1 MNQDKLASLK
11 IPPAAKRRSRGTL
24 YAILIGVTVVT
35 VLALYET
42 RFWSRDGERV
52 FRGAGKATETR
63 ASGSAS
69 GASVQ
74 AAGVPAPSGP
84 TATSAASAATNAV
97 LIVSGYIINRE
108 RIELSP
114 RFMGVVKWIGVRK
127 GDFVTNDQVV
137 VLLDDAEYR
146 ARLAEQMAR
155 LESARINVEKAELT
169 WRRIQQLATQRIESE
184 QLEDD
189 ARLAVE
195 AARAVVREVEGQ
207 IALTKTY
214 LDWCVIRSPINGVV
228 LEKMVDPNE
237 LVTPQ
242 SFGGTRGPSTALI
255 SVADPRDLQ
264 VEIDLNE
271 TDVSKV
277 FLGQKCRV
285 SPEAYLDRDY
295 EGVVAEIAPEA
306 SRQKGTLQI
315 KVQILNPDKF
325 LTPELSAKVEF
336 LAAGS

>member
-1 MNQDKLASLK
+1 MNNDKLASLK
-11 IPPAAKRRSRGTL
+11 INPAAKRRSRGAL
-24 YAILIGVTVVT
+24 YTILIAVAVITAA
-35 VLALYET
+35 ALHYT
-42 RFWSRDGERV
+42 RFWEKEGERV
-52 FRGAGKATETR
+52 FGGAKKATNTAANSVTNATGAAATGQTTR
-63 ASGSAS
+63 TVTDT
-69 GASVQ
+69 GAS
-74 AAGVPAPSGP
+74 AG
-84 TATSAASAATNAV
+84 ATNAV

-114 RFMGVVKWIGVRK
+114 RFMGQVKWIGVRK
-127 GDFVTNDQVV
+127 GDTVTNNQVV
-137 VLLDDAEYR
+137 VRLDDAEYQ

-155 LESARINVEKAELT
+155 LASTRINVEKAELAYHRT
-169 WRRIQQLATQRIESE
+169 RQLAAQRIESL

-195 AARAVVREVEGQ
+195 AAKAMVSEVEGQ

-255 SVADPRDLQ
+255 SVADPKDLQ

-271 TDVSKV
+271 SDVSKV
-277 FLGQKCRV
+277 FVGQKCRV
-285 SPEAYLDRDY
+285 SPEAYLERGYD
-295 EGVVAEIAPEA
+295 GLVAEIAPEA

-336 LAAGS
+336 LAKGS